1 MEENMEKNTKHDR
14 TVSHIETMFK
24 NNEFGEIVNIDKL
37 IIVYFS
43 HFSKPQ
49 FNQQDGRVTGK

>member
-1 MEENMEKNTKHDR
+1 MEKNTQHVC
-14 TVSHIETMFK
+14 TVSYTETMFK

-49 FNQQDGRVTGK
+49 FNQ